1 MGGRR
6 TFWRRWRGEPA
17 ADAAGEPGVADLP
30 ADWRQVLER
39 RASWWRELDGDER
52 DWLAGFVLGFVE
64 RQRWEAARGFAVT
77 DEMRVLVAAH
87 AGLLLLG
94 LADDL
99 DDPVG
104 VYRRVSSIILH
115 RSTVVL
121 DGQQS
126 TSTTGVVAEGRTALS
141 GQAHVRGPVLLS
153 WGAVNSDLRHP
164 RRGRNVVL
172 HEFAHQIDMFDGAAD
187 GAPPLGSDEDREVWD
202 GVRART
208 LRAVRAG
215 RTSPILDDYAA
226 TDEVELFAVASE
238 LLFTR
243 PIEMRDELP
252 ELYEALTALYRQD
265 PAARAER
272 AQPSPASSAEGA
284 GRVRH
289 VRPAGGTWHS
299 GRRGEADG
307 GEERVVQP

>member
-6 TFWRRWRGEPA
+6 TFWARWRGEKDA
-17 ADAAGEPGVADLP
+17 GDAGADVGVADLP
-30 ADWRQVLER
+30 DGWAQILSR
-39 RASWWRELDGDER
+39 RAWWWRTLDDDER
-52 DWLAGFVLGFVE
+52 DWLAGFVIGFVD

-77 DEMRVLVAAH
+77 EEMQVVVAAH

-94 LADDL
+94 LADEL

-104 VYRRVSSIILH
+104 AYRRVTSVILH

-121 DGQQS
+121 DGTQS
-126 TSTTGVVAEGRTALS
+126 TSTGGVVAEGRAALS

-153 WGAVNSDLRHP
+153 WGAVTSDLHHP

-172 HEFAHQIDMFDGAAD
+172 HEFAHQIDMFDGSAD
-187 GAPPLGSDEDREVWD
+187 GAPPLGTEADRERWD
-202 GVRART
+202 DVRGRT

-215 RTSPILDDYAA
+215 RTSPILDDYAG
-226 TDEVELFAVASE
+226 TDEVELFAVGSE

-252 ELYEALTALYRQD
+252 EVYEALTALYRQD
-265 PAARAER
+265 PAARVER
-272 AQPSPASSAEGA
+272 SLP
-284 GRVRH
+284 VRRDPPGP
-289 VRPAGGTWHS
+289 V
-299 GRRGEADG
+299 RRGD
-307 GEERVVQP
+307 Q

>member
-6 TFWRRWRGEPA
+6 AWWQRWRSGASDEPPVDLA
-17 ADAAGEPGVADLP
+17 VADLP
-30 ADWRQVLER
+30 DSWRVVLER
-39 RASWWRELDGDER
+39 RTPWWGTLDDGER
-52 DWLAGFVLGFVE
+52 DWLAAFVLAFVE

-94 LADDL
+94 LADEL
-99 DDPVG
+99 TDPVG
-104 VYRRVSSIILH
+104 AYRRVTSVILH

-121 DGQQS
+121 DGQRS
-126 TSTTGVVAEGRTALS
+126 TGTGGVVADGRTALS

-172 HEFAHQIDMFDGAAD
+172 HEFAHQIDMFDGEAD
-187 GAPPLGSDEDREVWD
+187 GAPPLGTDDERERWD
-202 GVRART
+202 DVRGRT

-215 RTSPILDDYAA
+215 RTSPILDDYAG

-243 PIEMRDELP
+243 PVEMRDDLP
-252 ELYEALTALYRQD
+252 ELYDALTALYRQD

-272 AQPSPASSAEGA
+272 IARA
-284 GRVRH
+284 GR
-289 VRPAGGTWHS
+289 PGS
-299 GRRGEADG
+299 G
-307 GEERVVQP
+307 Q